1 MKKTPR
7 QPHMDEWLL
16 DSLHGMHDGEE
27 DEHEALKPEHF
38 INPLTYDY
46 VKHLQPKQRSWWVE
60 HHFRKGMSQS
70 IWPRILIARCRV
82 LITHALPLLADGHW
96 AMMEVILNSLRTVMQ
111 YLGVLLHSVRL
122 LMNLASLV
130 TPLCSESSSWDGVMH
145 ALSDAWFE
153 LFIDTHSLTTTF
165 LPASYLKTNCA
176 FSVLELGVF
185 ILKSWLELSKLE
197 GFRHSFK
204 EQLAN
209 NALSEAHVLEL
220 HKAEAHAKALYNHQY
235 KKLIL
240 NVSVLSLSISLFV
253 LKSFVLP
260 SFSLAL
266 VSNPVTPLIFAIVAL
281 SLSLANHYLG
291 QYIDK
296 EKPKIKTSQLSG
308 RVSFFKESVPALSR
322 ERHVRE
328 SPSQPLEVPFVRSS
342 PILCSP

>member
-7 QPHMDEWLL
+7 QPDMEEWLL
-16 DSLHGMHDGEE
+16 DSLHGVHDGEE
-27 DEHEALKPEHF
+27 DENEALKPEHF

-60 HHFRKGMSQS
+60 HYFRKAMSQS

-96 AMMEVILNSLRTVMQ
+96 AMMEVILNALRTVMQ
-111 YLGVLLHSVRL
+111 YLGILLHGVRL

-130 TPLCSESSSWDGVMH
+130 TPLCSESSLWDGVMH
-145 ALSDAWFE
+145 ALSDSWFE
-153 LFIDTHSLTTTF
+153 LFTDTHSLTTAF
-165 LPASYLKTNCA
+165 LPTSYLKTTCA
-176 FSVLELGVF
+176 FSVLELGAS
-185 ILKSWLELSKLE
+185 ILKGWFELSKLG
-197 GFRHSFK
+197 GFKQSFK
-204 EQLAN
+204 DQLAN
-209 NALSEAHVLEL
+209 NHLPQAHRFEL
-220 HKAEAHAKALYNHQY
+220 TKAEAHATALYNHQS

-240 NVSVLSLSISLFV
+240 NVCILSLSITAFL

-260 SFSLAL
+260 SLSLAL

-308 RVSFFKESVPALSR
+308 RVSFFKENVPVLSR
-322 ERHVRE
+322 EQHVIE
-328 SPSQPLEVPFVRSS
+328 SPSQPLEVSFVRSS
-342 PILCSP
+342 SILCLS